1 MQDRCRIVDT
11 FVTILLPSLRSMKT
25 PPAPAHLGA
34 TILLVD
40 DNTHGLVARRTVLE
54 ELGYVIHTG
63 VNGDEALDLLSRLH
77 VDLVVTDF
85 RMPNMDG
92 IELIT
97 RIRQLRGDMPVILLS
112 GFVEPLG
119 LTEQSTG
126 ADIVLSKSAGEVAFL
141 IRSVRRLLNRQP
153 PRKAVGSEVMAN
165 AKRASNAG

>member
-1 MQDRCRIVDT
+1 
-11 FVTILLPSLRSMKT
+11 MKT
-25 PPAPAHLGA
+25 TPASANNGA

-40 DNTHGLVARRTVLE
+40 DNPHGLVARRTVLQ

-63 VNGDEALDLLSRLH
+63 ASGAEALELLNRH
-77 VDLVVTDF
+77 KVDLVITDF

-92 IELIT
+92 VELIT
-97 RIRQLRGDMPVILLS
+97 RMRQLRSDLPIILLS

-126 ADIVLSKSAGEVAFL
+126 ADIVLSKSAGEVGFL

-153 PRKAVGSEVMAN
+153 TRKPLESEHLQST
-165 AKRASNAG
+165 KKASNAG

>member
-1 MQDRCRIVDT
+1 
-11 FVTILLPSLRSMKT
+11 MKT
-25 PPAPAHLGA
+25 PTAPPHQGA

-40 DNTHGLVARRTVLE
+40 DNPHGLVARRTVLE

-63 VNGDEALDLLSRLH
+63 MNGAEALDLLGRHH
-77 VDLVVTDF
+77 VDLVITDF

-92 IELIT
+92 TELIKQ
-97 RIRQLRGDMPVILLS
+97 IRQLRADLPIILLS

-126 ADIVLSKSAGEVAFL
+126 ADVVLSKSAGEVGFL

-153 PRKAVGSEVMAN
+153 PRKPLESE
-165 AKRASNAG
+165 RALQTKQARNAG